1 MKAIQ
6 ITAPE
11 QVQITNLEMPVL
23 QSGEVLV
30 RIRYV
35 GFCGSDLNT
44 FLGKNPW

>member
-30 RIRYV
+30 RYV
-35 GFCGSDLNT
+35 CFCGSDLNN
-44 FLGKNPW
+44 LSSI